1 MINVIPI
8 PLHMLIH
15 TVEYH
20 EYIGE
25 NGEWGGSESSYAEPI
40 ILKRVRV
47 QPNERLYNTSTG
59 DSVTFQ
65 SILFHDSVNSSP
77 SKQTFKEKS
86 KIVWNGKEMFIKEVE
101 PLYTTNA
108 DRPHHTEVI
117 LI

>member
-25 NGEWGGSESSYAEPI
+25 DDTWGGSSSSYAPPVV
-40 ILKRVRV
+40 LKRVRV

-59 DSVTFQ
+59 DSVTFEAT
-65 SILFHDSVNSSP
+65 LFHDSVNSSP
-77 SKQTFKEKS
+77 ANQVFKES
-86 KIVWNGKEMFIKEVE
+86 MSRQS
-101 PLYTTNA
+101 PLCLQRSSMEDIPKLGSIT
-108 DRPHHTEVI
+108 
-117 LI
+117 

>member
-25 NGEWGGSESSYAEPI
+25 DDIWGGSSASYAAPI
-40 ILKRVRV
+40 VIERVRV
-47 QPNERLYNTSTG
+47 QPNEKVYNATTG

-65 SILFHDSVNSSP
+65 SILFHDSINSAHP
-77 SKQTFKEKS
+77 NQIFKEKS

-101 PLYTTNA
+101 PLYTTNPH
-108 DRPHHTEVI
+108 RPHHTE
-117 LI
+117 LYLR